1 MLWLAIFMSHE
12 IHTSTPIL
20 SALETRF
27 STRAYDTE
35 YQLSKDELTAVLEA
49 ARWAPSGNNG
59 QPWRYSV
66 LQRGTELHTKVS
78 EGLSGFNRSWAP
90 MASNL
95 IVVSTQKFKADGS
108 AYGSA
113 KFDAG
118 LSVGHLIA
126 QASSMGLATRI
137 MGGINHTAIHETLGL
152 EDSLE
157 VLVVIALGKP
167 AASLDG
173 LEQGLVEREHAPRER
188 HSLDEIVLHGRP

>member
-1 MLWLAIFMSHE
+1 MWLALSMSHE

-20 SALETRF
+20 SALENRF
-27 STRAYDTE
+27 STRAYDHD
-35 YQLSKDELTAVLEA
+35 YKLSKTELTAVFEA

-59 QPWRYSV
+59 QPWRYSI
-66 LQRGTELHTKVS
+66 LERGTELHTKVS

-95 IVVSTQKFKADGS
+95 IVVSVLKYKADGS

-126 QASSMGLATRI
+126 QAASMGLATRI
-137 MGGINHTAIHETLGL
+137 MGGINHTAIHEALGL
-152 EDSLE
+152 EDAVE

-173 LEQGLVEREHAPRER
+173 LEEGLVEREHAPRER
-188 HSLDEIVLHGRP
+188 HSLDEIILHGRP